1 MNVSSN
7 LCSGSDYS
15 SPHQTLLDHTTG
27 TLVCTSCAHVL
38 QEGLSYEEFH
48 LNKYHS
54 QQSSGIIESAT
65 TIDYEP
71 AIDYLHKVG
80 DRLNLCQS
88 TIDNSWNKYLKT
100 KTKMQRLLSLKKSQK
115 NRRILLDNKNL
126 LVYSLYNTLKLEA
139 CPRSIREICWHT
151 GGHLHSIHL
160 IEKFLDMKANDGGEV
175 KPRLKP
181 ISAKDI
187 ILSHYT
193 YIDEFTFEDVKQINH
208 LLNSILPCN
217 FSPLSTAAGIVYL
230 YINNIKKSKPQS
242 LCQVSNLFRVSEM
255 SIRRF
260 VTKYKSILCPIN

>member
-7 LCSGSDYS
+7 LCSGSDFS
-15 SPHQTLLDHTTG
+15 LPHQALIDHSTG
-27 TLVCTSCAHVL
+27 TLVCTLCAHVL
-38 QEGLSYEEFH
+38 QEGLSYEEIH
-48 LNKYHS
+48 LNKCQS
-54 QQSSGIIESAT
+54 QQRSGIIESART
-65 TIDYEP
+65 VDGEP

-88 TIDNSWNKYLKT
+88 TIDNAWNKYLKT
-100 KTKMQRLLSLKKSQK
+100 KSKMQRLLSLKKCQK
-115 NRRILLDNKNL
+115 NRRTLLDDKNL
-126 LVYSLYNTLKLEA
+126 LVYSLYITLKQEA
-139 CPRSIREICWHT
+139 CPRSIREICWHA

-160 IEKFLDMKANDGGEV
+160 IEKFIDMKAKDVGEV
-175 KPRLKP
+175 VQRLKP

-187 ILSHYT
+187 ILTHYT
-193 YIDEFTFEDVKQINH
+193 YIHEFTFEDVKQINH

-217 FSPLSTAAGIVYL
+217 FSPLTTAAGIVYL

-260 VTKYKSILCPIN
+260 VTKYKSVLCPIN